1 MPEIDLYGDED
12 PFSPNFKGYPPQ
24 PQKNVKKEEITPQ
37 TIIGDEE
44 IEF

>member
-1 MPEIDLYGDED
+1 MVEIDLYGDDD

-24 PQKNVKKEEITPQ
+24 KKVEKEEITPQ

-44 IEF
+44 IEY